1 MLEYE
6 QHTKRRIRM
15 FEGLRKKL
23 DSFVQKSLSEKDLD
37 NALWDLEVSLI
48 ENDVSMKASERV
60 MDTLKKELMGKKVSL
75 TDRKKDII
83 RDSLQDAIAEILES
97 NPLSIEKLIDEKKK
111 KREGSPFIILFLG
124 FNGTGKTTTIAKLAH
139 LLKKNYK
146 VVIAASDTFRAGSQ
160 EQLEKHAENVG
171 IKVIKHGY
179 GADPAAVAFDAI
191 KHAQAKG
198 IDVVLI
204 DTAGRAETN
213 KNLMQEMK
221 KMKRVT
227 DPDLTVF
234 VGDAL
239 AGNAAVEQAEK
250 FSEVGIDAS
259 ILTKIDA
266 DARGGAAL
274 SISYVTGRPIIY
286 VGNGQEY
293 EDLKKFDK
301 EWLLNNI
308 F

>member
-1 MLEYE
+1 
-6 QHTKRRIRM
+6 M
-15 FEGLRKKL
+15 FDSLKKKL
-23 DSFVQKSLSEKDLD
+23 DNFVQKTISEKDLD
-37 NALWDLEVSLI
+37 NVLWDLEVSLI
-48 ENDVSMKASERV
+48 ENDVSMKASEKVTER
-60 MDTLKKELMGKKVSL
+60 LKQELAGTKVGA
-75 TDRKKDII
+75 TERKKNVIQNALK
-83 RDSLQDAIAEILES
+83 RAVSEIVEATPVDLEE
-97 NPLSIEKLIDEKKK
+97 LIEKKD
-111 KREGSPFIILFLG
+111 GPFIILFVG
-124 FNGTGKTTTIAKLAH
+124 FNGTGKTTTIAKLGH
-139 LLKKNYK
+139 ILKKKYS

-160 EQLEKHAENVG
+160 EQLEKHAHNVG

-191 KHAQAKG
+191 KHAQAKD

-213 KNLMQEMK
+213 KNLMEQMK
-221 KMKRVT
+221 KIRRVT
-227 DPDLTVF
+227 NPDLTVF

-250 FSEVGIDAS
+250 FGEVGIDAS

-266 DARGGAAL
+266 DVRGGAAL
-274 SISYVTGRPIIY
+274 SISYVTGKPIIY

-293 EDLKKFDK
+293 TDLQPFDK
-301 EWLLNNI
+301 NWLLENL

>member
-1 MLEYE
+1 
-6 QHTKRRIRM
+6 M
-15 FEGLRKKL
+15 FETLKKKL
-23 DSFVQKSLSEKDLD
+23 DSFVQKTISEKDLD
-37 NALWDLEVSLI
+37 NALWDLEVSLL
-48 ENDVSMKASERV
+48 ESDVSMKASEK
-60 MDTLKKELMGKKVSL
+60 MIEKLKEEFIGKKVSL

-83 RDSLQDAIAEILES
+83 QDALEKAVSEVLES
-97 NPLSIEKLIDEKKK
+97 DPINLEELIDK
-111 KREGSPFIILFLG
+111 KRKEGPFVILFLG

-139 LLKKNYK
+139 ILKQKYK

-160 EQLEKHAENVG
+160 EQLEKHAEAVQV
-171 IKVIKHGY
+171 KMIKHGY

-191 KHAQAKG
+191 KHAEAKG

-213 KNLMQEMK
+213 KNLMEQMK
-221 KMKRVT
+221 KIKKVAN
-227 DPDLTVF
+227 PDITVF

-250 FSEVGIDAS
+250 FGEVGIDAS

-274 SISYVTGRPIIY
+274 SITYVTGKPIIY

-293 EDLKKFDK
+293 TDLQHFDK
-301 EWLLNNI
+301 EWFLEKIL
-308 F
+308 

>member
-1 MLEYE
+1 
-6 QHTKRRIRM
+6 M
-15 FEGLRKKL
+15 FESLKKKL
-23 DSFVQKSLSEKDLD
+23 DSFTQKTISEKDLD
-37 NALWDLEVSLI
+37 TAFWELEVSLL
-48 ENDVSMKASERV
+48 ENDVSMKASEK
-60 MDTLKKELMGKKVSL
+60 MIETLKKELLGTKIGL

-83 RDSLQDAIAEILES
+83 QDALTDAVSEILES
-97 NPLSIEKLIDEKKK
+97 DPVNLEELIKEKKK
-111 KREGSPFIILFLG
+111 EGKPCVILFLG

-139 LLKKNYK
+139 ALKKKYN
-146 VVIAASDTFRAGSQ
+146 VIIAASDTFRAGSQ
-160 EQLEKHAENVG
+160 EQLEKHAEKVG
-171 IKVIKHGY
+171 VKMIKHGY

-191 KHAQAKG
+191 KHAEAKN

-213 KNLMQEMK
+213 KNLMEQMK
-221 KMKRVT
+221 KIKRVAN
-227 DPDLTVF
+227 PDLTIF

-250 FSEVGIDAS
+250 FGEVGIDAS

-266 DARGGAAL
+266 DVRGGAAL
-274 SISYVTGRPIIY
+274 SITYVTGKPIIY

-293 EDLKKFDK
+293 KDLQPFDK
-301 EWLLNNI
+301 GWLLSKI

>member
-1 MLEYE
+1 
-6 QHTKRRIRM
+6 M
-15 FEGLRKKL
+15 FETLKKKL
-23 DSFVQKSLSEKDLD
+23 DSFVQKTISEKDLD
-37 NALWDLEVSLI
+37 NALWDLEVSLL
-48 ENDVSMKASERV
+48 ESDVSMKASEK
-60 MDTLKKELMGKKVSL
+60 MIEKLKEEFIGKKVSL
-75 TDRKKDII
+75 KDRKKDII
-83 RDSLQDAIAEILES
+83 QDALEKAVSEVLES
-97 NPLSIEKLIDEKKK
+97 SPINLEELIDK
-111 KREGSPFIILFLG
+111 KRKEGPFVILFLG

-139 LLKKNYK
+139 ILKKKYK

-160 EQLEKHAENVG
+160 EQLEKHAEAVQV
-171 IKVIKHGY
+171 KMIKHGY

-191 KHAQAKG
+191 KHAEAKG

-213 KNLMQEMK
+213 KNLMEQMK
-221 KMKRVT
+221 KIKKVAN
-227 DPDLTVF
+227 PDMTVF

-250 FSEVGIDAS
+250 FGEVGIDAS

-274 SISYVTGRPIIY
+274 SITYVTGKPIIY

-293 EDLKKFDK
+293 TDLQYFNK
-301 EWLLNNI
+301 EWFLEKIL
-308 F
+308 